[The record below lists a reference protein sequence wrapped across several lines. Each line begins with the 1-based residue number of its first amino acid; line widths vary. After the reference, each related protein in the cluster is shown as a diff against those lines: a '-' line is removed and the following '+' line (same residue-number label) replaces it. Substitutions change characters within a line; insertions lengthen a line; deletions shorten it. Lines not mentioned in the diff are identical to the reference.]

1 MTKPE
6 SSSPGRPLAK
16 SKPAAR
22 PAKPLESSGTQAL
35 ATLDD
40 RIVAEL
46 KSEAIK
52 LVSEAITA
60 AAENAAAE
68 KAAAKTA
75 YNMDTKEELAERP
88 LPPGWVRLEQDGRPF
103 FYNTDTGEGPFHAL
117 PAAPGTGGPTGGAN
131 ASHLTR
137 QFATGAVV

>member
-1 MTKPE
+1 MASKPE

-22 PAKPLESSGTQAL
+22 PAKPLESAGTQAL

-46 KSEAIK
+46 KSEAIT

-60 AAENAAAE
+60 AAEKAAAE
-68 KAAAKTA
+68 KAAAEK
-75 YNMDTKEELAERP
+75 
-88 LPPGWVRLEQDGRPF
+88 
-103 FYNTDTGEGPFHAL
+103 
-117 PAAPGTGGPTGGAN
+117 AA
-131 ASHLTR
+131 
-137 QFATGAVV
+137 VE